1 MEPRTPGLQ
10 DVQMHNKSHPLG
22 TMIFV
27 LFLQP
32 IQLLGLGW
40 TTNIGRTHPLGT
52 NGRLNTFSW
61 LPIQYIYTTEVS
73 EHQKIS

>member
-32 IQLLGLGW
+32 IQLLGLGF
-40 TTNIGRTHPLGT
+40 TPPKKLSEPLR
-52 NGRLNTFSW
+52 NSVDH
-61 LPIQYIYTTEVS
+61 QYR
-73 EHQKIS
+73 